1 LLDGIKVVDFSH
13 YLPGPFASLRL
24 ADLGAEVVKVE
35 PPTGDLARSPA
46 DTSFHYIFEANN
58 ANKKSI
64 ALDLK
69 KTGELQ
75 IAKDLIQN
83 ADIVIESFR
92 PGVMK
97 RLGLGYEDVKSM
109 NERIIYCSI
118 TGYGQEG
125 KLSAFGSHDI
135 NYMSLSGVLAQLKD
149 ASGKPVHP
157 SMTFADL
164 IGSIV
169 AVEQILAALY
179 HRERTGKGTYIDL
192 SLLDG
197 LLAMM
202 NNHLVI
208 EHYTGKKNGAELLAG
223 TIVSYY
229 IYETKDGRYVS
240 LAALEKKFWENF
252 CLAAG
257 KREWIEYH
265 HSPASEENMVFQEIK
280 QWFKTK
286 TLQEWIALSETVDC
300 CLTPVL
306 ETDEVKAWFSKE
318 DYRKMIHVNKGR
330 IDVATRYDDRI
341 FTKRYRA
348 PQLDEHRQEMIEKW
362 GKGEDCDDECS
373 IKHCDNA

>member
-35 PPTGDLARSPA
+35 PPTGDLARSQT
-46 DTSFHYIFEANN
+46 DTTFHYIFEANN
-58 ANKKSI
+58 VNKKSI

-69 KTGELQ
+69 KPVDLQ

-97 RLGLGYEDVKSM
+97 RLGLAYEDVRSI
-109 NERIIYCSI
+109 NETIIYCSI
-118 TGYGQEG
+118 TGYGQKG
-125 KLSAFGSHDI
+125 KLALLGSHDL
-135 NYMSLSGVLAQLKD
+135 NYMSLTGVLAQLKD
-149 ASGKPVHP
+149 KMGRPIHP
-157 SMTFADL
+157 SLTFADL

-179 HRERTGKGTYIDL
+179 YREQTGKGTYIDL

-208 EHYTGKKNGAELLAG
+208 QHYTGRKSGIEQLAG

-257 KREWIEYH
+257 KPEWINDH
-265 HSPASEENMVFQEIK
+265 HSPASEENAIFQEIK

-286 TLQEWIALSETVDC
+286 TLQEWIEFSETVDC

-306 ETDEVKAWFSKE
+306 EMDEVKAWFSKE
-318 DYRKMIHVNKGR
+318 DYRKMIHINKER
-330 IDVATRYDDRI
+330 MDVATRYDNHI
-341 FTKRYRA
+341 FTKRQRA
-348 PQLDEHRQEMIEKW
+348 PQLDEHRQEIMKKWIGEKERD
-362 GKGEDCDDECS
+362 GR
-373 IKHCDNA
+373 